1 MRKQL
6 LLHHSYLVAGF
17 GVADHHLV
25 MEAEATEVDA
35 KDSEVNARDMVHRVA
50 QLVKDVEVSSR
61 DSATMISVIMTPPIS
76 VIKTSC
82 PLGPK
87 HTRMAT
93 RWELTERG

>member
-6 LLHHSYLVAGF
+6 LLHHAYLVAGF

-61 DSATMISVIMTPPIS
+61 DSAILISMISVIMTTADHLDLNTQGWPHGGS
-76 VIKTSC
+76 
-82 PLGPK
+82 
-87 HTRMAT
+87 
-93 RWELTERG
+93 